1 MTSDRTPCA
10 QRHAQQGFALIAV
23 LWLVAALSILV
34 TGIMLSVK
42 SELKVAAFSR
52 QIVFAKATAEGAMQ
66 IAMQELIASGKQPD
80 KQIEAPVPYAGQ
92 EVLVRM
98 TPMNGYININ
108 RAPVELLQALFKI
121 GAGLDEGMA
130 GNLANAIETARR
142 TPGPSGKPPGFEAPE
157 DLMRIPGLDYPIYAR
172 IAPMITTDS
181 GGSGQVNVQAAP
193 PNVLNIVAGGNE
205 AAVASFMQARSGDN
219 VGADT
224 SQMNGAWVGGAAS
237 SRLVEMTARVP
248 LPDGGAIIVLRRYQ
262 ITNSSPDGLP
272 WRVFYSESFFAPP
285 VVSGH

>member
-1 MTSDRTPCA
+1 MMSDRTPCA

-52 QIVFAKATAEGAMQ
+52 QIVFAKAAAEGSMQ

-121 GAGLDEGMA
+121 GAGLDDGMA

-172 IAPMITTDS
+172 IAPTITTDS
-181 GGSGQVNVQAAP
+181 GGSGQVNIQAAP

-224 SQMNGAWVGGAAS
+224 SQMNGAWVGGATS

-272 WRVFYSESFFAPP
+272 WRVFYADARVEQASLPKP
-285 VVSGH
+285 